1 MRAGVVALGVVL
13 LVIGA
18 VLAFVPLIQ
27 AASQDVSEVS
37 PAGYNISA
45 LFSITGTV
53 PLSISYTS
61 SQTVDIMVETC
72 DSLTNS
78 PSGYSCSNPNNSSQ
92 NASSGTFN
100 VNVKPGGAVLIG
112 VLGPGTASV
121 TVKEGQTT
129 AGDILLIL
137 GIVLV
142 LVGLVLRGRAR
153 PVAPTPQAP
162 PSA

>member
-1 MRAGVVALGVVL
+1 MRGGVVAIGIVL

-27 AASQDVSEVS
+27 AASQDVSESS
-37 PAGYNISA
+37 PAAYNISA

-61 SQTVDIMVETC
+61 SQTVDILVGTC
-72 DSLTNS
+72 DSVTYS
-78 PSGYSCSNPNNSSQ
+78 PSGQPQCSNPSISSQ
-92 NASSGTFN
+92 NASGGTFN
-100 VNVKPGGAVLIG
+100 VNVKPGGAVVIG
-112 VLGPGTASV
+112 LLGPGTATV

-153 PVAPTPQAP
+153 PVSPTPP